1 MATNKLIQK
10 KREQLQKELRNL
22 HSDLQEALDDDTKE
36 KEQARLRTKIDI
48 VKDEL
53 EDIREETSEE
63 ISLQRAAK
71 WESEK
76 DLITKAIG
84 ENHMGYLVEADQFI
98 YCMGMESKNDNG
110 VVNPHFRLFQAMRVG
125 AVLNKMTNSTI
136 TSDVSLIK
144 KLFQTLGDDYYG
156 MTGSFNYDKWDR
168 SKLYN
173 KMGVI
178 RNFWV
183 QPDYDHADEYNHD
196 FDFLLHCVGGG
207 KQENIDHL
215 EQWIAYKW
223 LHPERNANTPNID
236 LGGYPGGNGK
246 GRFVELTKTIFTHG
260 CVATATLKELD
271 SFNAQWE
278 TAVILS
284 YDEPGEKELP
294 ENKLKSATGSEDQRI
309 EKKGIDA
316 YMADRNYSL
325 IFSSNNP
332 RGVIPLAGTGS
343 SGEDRR
349 WSVITTD
356 VVMVD
361 AIMVSGMT
369 QQDAKIRTNDINTLL
384 KDRGEVAKWL
394 AHIIQKHQMETIEYL
409 GPLHGADY
417 LKRFEDQKTSLDA
430 VFDQLLPI
438 LKQTGRMPISVA
450 TDIAQVVLEQP
461 KLMPRTVKTKF
472 ERYLT
477 KNKIQF
483 HSLTKQRTNIE
494 WEGGYTDDV
503 LQGHVICVDIT
514 KTSFDYALVS
524 KKPWSKHISLEK
536 DNCLITL

>member
-1 MATNKLIQK
+1 MATNKLLQK
-10 KREQLQKELRNL
+10 KHEQIKATLRELYGQLQET
-22 HSDLQEALDDDTKE
+22 LDDESRQSEHERTLQKIEIAKAELAELAEDLTEEKSLTK
-36 KEQARLRTKIDI
+36 QLTW
-48 VKDEL
+48 
-53 EDIREETSEE
+53 SEE
-63 ISLQRAAK
+63 KVTL
-71 WESEK
+71 
-76 DLITKAIG
+76 DNLIK
-84 ENHMGYLVEADQFI
+84 ENHIGYLLEADQFI
-98 YCMGMESKNDNG
+98 YCMGMQSGNKCG
-110 VVNPHFRLFQAMRVG
+110 VVNPHFRTLSSQRIVP
-125 AVLNKMTNSTI
+125 VLNKMGNCSFSADI
-136 TSDVSLIK
+136 YKIK
-144 KLFQTLGDDYYG
+144 KYFQMSGNDYYG
-156 MTGSFNYDKWDR
+156 MTGSFNHDKWDPK
-168 SKLYN
+168 KLYN

-178 RNFWV
+178 RQFWV
-183 QPDYDHADEYNHD
+183 QPDYDHAAEYNLD

-223 LHPERNANTPNID
+223 LHPERNANMPNLD

-246 GRFVELTKTIFTHG
+246 GRLIELTKTIFTHG
-260 CVATATLKELD
+260 CVSAATLKELD

-278 TAVILS
+278 TAVILY
-284 YDEPGEKELP
+284 YDEPGSTELP
-294 ENKLKSATGSEDQRI
+294 ENKLKNVTGSEDQRI

-325 IFSSNNP
+325 IFASNNTN
-332 RGVIPLAGTGS
+332 GVVKLAGTGA

-349 WSVITTD
+349 WSVLNTD
-356 VVMVD
+356 LVMVD
-361 AIMVSGMT
+361 QIMVGGWT
-369 QQDAKIRTNDINTLL
+369 QQEAKVRTNDINNLL
-384 KDRGEVAKWL
+384 KNRAEVAKWL
-394 AHIIQKHQMETIEYL
+394 AHIIQKHQLEDKEYL
-409 GPLHGADY
+409 GPLHGVDY
-417 LKRFEDQKTSLDA
+417 QKRFEDQKTSLDA

-503 LQGHVICVDIT
+503 LQGHVICVDLT
-514 KTSFDYALVS
+514 KTSFDYSLVS

-536 DNCLITL
+536 ENCLVTV